1 MADGPANVSSIG
13 VIRLW
18 DKDRYILECWI
29 EMLFLAPLPWTD
41 VTPTSWTDA
50 EDAQMFSFQI
60 LGGFP
65 QTNRDSCLSLT
76 GSLER
81 RREVCFH
88 AHRYC
93 FSQNSAKDTVFSKE

>member
-1 MADGPANVSSIG
+1 MGQGSIG
-13 VIRLW
+13 TYWNVGGW
-18 DKDRYILECWI
+18 V
-29 EMLFLAPLPWTD
+29 EMLFLALPWRTD
-41 VTPTSWTDA
+41 V
-50 EDAQMFSFQI
+50 EDAQMLSFQI
-60 LGGFP
+60 LGGFRE
-65 QTNRDSCLSLT
+65 TNRDSCLSLT